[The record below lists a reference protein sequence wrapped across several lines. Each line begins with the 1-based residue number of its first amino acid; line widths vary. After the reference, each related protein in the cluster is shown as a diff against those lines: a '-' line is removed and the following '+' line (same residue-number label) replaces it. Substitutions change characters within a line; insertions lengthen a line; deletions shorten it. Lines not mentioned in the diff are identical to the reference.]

1 MNRGFMRKREE
12 DEGLGVCVNWVGN
25 YVIRQH
31 HTTPI
36 ATKANALN
44 DISFAY
50 FDLSLGFS
58 GDGICYYFQRQNDFF
73 DRILTD
79 RGYRSA
85 RAFALRMGRL
95 KIPNPTS
102 ELAGMRFFTPRS

>member
-1 MNRGFMRKREE
+1 M
-12 DEGLGVCVNWVGN
+12 GN

-31 HTTPI
+31 QTTPI

-73 DRILTD
+73 DRI
-79 RGYRSA
+79 YRIFRIYRIETLGKVENT
-85 RAFALRMGRL
+85 RAIA
-95 KIPNPTS
+95 P
-102 ELAGMRFFTPRS
+102 

>member
-31 HTTPI
+31 QTTPI

-73 DRILTD
+73 DRI
-79 RGYRSA
+79 YRIETLGKVENT
-85 RAFALRMGRL
+85 RAIA
-95 KIPNPTS
+95 P
-102 ELAGMRFFTPRS
+102 